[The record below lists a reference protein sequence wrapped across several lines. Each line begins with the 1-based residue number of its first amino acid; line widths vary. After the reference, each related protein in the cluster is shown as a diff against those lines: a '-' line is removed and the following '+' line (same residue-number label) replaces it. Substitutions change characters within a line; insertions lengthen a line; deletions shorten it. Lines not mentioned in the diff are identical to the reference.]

1 MAKQK
6 GGKFYVVWQGR
17 VPGIYDTWAKAKEQ
31 IDGFPNAQ
39 YRGYPTKEAALAA
52 FAMPFKYSPA
62 FNQKPNWRTC
72 SNPPLLP
79 SICVDAACNMK
90 TGSMEY
96 RGVNTEDGSVV
107 FAKGP
112 FPDTTNNVGEFLA
125 LVHALALLNRDG
137 NPLFLRTPIYS
148 DSLTAMTWVRRKRA
162 NTKMTPTPD
171 NAPLRII
178 IERAEEWL
186 RTHQWANPIIK
197 WETKEWGEI
206 PADYGRK

>member
-6 GGKFYVVWQGR
+6 GGKYYVVWQGR
-17 VPGIYDTWAKAKEQ
+17 TPGIYDTWAKAQAQ

-39 YRGYPTKEAALAA
+39 YRGYPTKEAAQAA
-52 FAMPFKYSPA
+52 FALPFQYSPS
-62 FNQKPNWRTC
+62 FKQERSWRTS
-72 SNPPLLP
+72 SNPPILP
-79 SICVDAACNMK
+79 SICVDAACNMR
-90 TGSMEY
+90 TGTMEY
-96 RGVNTEDGSVV
+96 RGVNTEDSSII
-107 FAKGP
+107 FSKGP

-137 NPLFLRTPIYS
+137 NPQFMRTPIYS
-148 DSLTAMTWVRRKRA
+148 DSLTAMAWVRRKRA
-162 NTKMTPTPD
+162 NTKMPPTPD

-186 RTHQWANPIIK
+186 RTHQWDNPIIK
-197 WETKEWGEI
+197 WETREWGEI